1 MRIGSI
7 FFTMTL
13 IMAASR
19 KIHSVLTRLRRVLSP
34 LASIISGTIREFFED
49 QCLIRAASLSFS
61 TLLAGVPLMAFLLSL
76 FTAFGAFREVVT
88 EVQNFIIDMLMPT
101 KQEELILIIEEFVGN
116 SRALGVAGLA
126 LFAITSLN
134 LLNTITVNLNALWT
148 SRYRANFLRKFTT
161 YTSVLIFGTLL
172 ISASFTLR
180 SFMAPIFSPLQHP
193 VWSFILFVTPTLLMF
208 VTFLLL
214 ILLVPSAKIRP
225 RYAVVGS
232 AVGVVFWELAKVAFV
247 EGTNYVIRASVMY
260 GSMAAIIIFLFWLYI
275 VWIIILAASELTYT
289 LQNRLRPWSGI
300 PVPHMAPSGR
310 VFMGLKLF
318 FIIAEEFHHRRPPL
332 STGELAGRLGISLQD
347 AEYLCG
353 IFLDE
358 GYLHEVEKEET
369 TFVPACSP
377 EALRM
382 GDLVE
387 VLIGRWPGQVS
398 EDEPV
403 LPLLNRVKE
412 GLHDAMGETTLGD
425 LLKEVAPRADKEG
438 KEEETGED

>member
-1 MRIGSI
+1 MIKQ
-7 FFTMTL
+7 L
-13 IMAASR
+13 KNHAAVTWVWN
-19 KIHSVLTRLRRVLSP
+19 KLKKLT
-34 LASIISGTIREFFED
+34 SIIMGTIHEFFED

-88 EVQNFIIDMLMPT
+88 EVQNFFIDMLMPT
-101 KQEELILIIEEFVGN
+101 KQDELIFMIEEFVGN

-180 SFMAPIFSPLQHP
+180 SFMAPLFSPLQHP
-193 VWSFILFVTPTLLMF
+193 VWSVILLITPTLLMF

-214 ILLVPSAKIRP
+214 ILLVPSAKVRP
-225 RYAVVGS
+225 RYALIGS
-232 AVGVVFWELAKVAFV
+232 AVGTAFWELAKIAFV
-247 EGTNYVIRASVMY
+247 EGTNYVIRASIMY
-260 GSMAAIIIFLFWLYI
+260 GSMAAVIIFLFWLYI

-300 PVPHMAPSGR
+300 PVQHMAPSGR
-310 VFMGLKLF
+310 VFVGLKLF
-318 FIIAEEFHHRRPPL
+318 FLIAEEFHHRRPPL
-332 STGELAGRLGISLQD
+332 STGQLAGRLGISLQD
-347 AEYLCG
+347 AEYLCSL
-353 IFLDE
+353 FLDA
-358 GYLHEVEKEET
+358 GFLHEVEKDET

-387 VLIGRWPGQVS
+387 ILIGGWPGHIPA
-398 EDEPV
+398 DEPV

-425 LLKEVAPRADKEG
+425 LLKDVPGAIKKPSKQ
-438 KEEETGED
+438 